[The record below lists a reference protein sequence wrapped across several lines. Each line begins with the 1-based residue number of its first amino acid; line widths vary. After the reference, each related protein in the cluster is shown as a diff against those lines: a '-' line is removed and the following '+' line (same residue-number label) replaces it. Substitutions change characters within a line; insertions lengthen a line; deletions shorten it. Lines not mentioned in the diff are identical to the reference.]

1 MLIHASIPYFGL
13 QLALG
18 RVYGLSQHID
28 AGNQKC
34 SNKSATKGRA
44 ANEKS
49 GRRTMS
55 STQLANPTVRYRHS
69 LSNFGKVWVVWILH
83 SYPSCNKSR
92 SIKQSLFTLRDPKS
106 SLLVNL
112 SSFPPDPRRHFSV
125 WSLTFH
131 ISSNLLAS
139 YLYWNLNLIINQLQI
154 DFSSSFSLPQL
165 LGYF

>member
-1 MLIHASIPYFGL
+1 MGFHNILMLEI
-13 QLALG
+13 
-18 RVYGLSQHID
+18 
-28 AGNQKC
+28 KEC
-34 SNKSATKGRA
+34 SNTSATKGRA

-49 GRRTMS
+49 ARGTMS
-55 STQLANPTVRYRHS
+55 FTQLANQTVGHRHS

-131 ISSNLLAS
+131 ISSNRQAS

-154 DFSSSFSLPQL
+154 DFSSSFSPPQL
-165 LGYF
+165 LGFF

>member
-1 MLIHASIPYFGL
+1 MGFHNILMLEIKNVPTKLPQRDVQQMRKVGEEQCLPHSWPIRLWDTDTASST
-13 QLALG
+13 LG
-18 RVYGLSQHID
+18 RCGWC
-28 AGNQKC
+28 GFC
-34 SNKSATKGRA
+34 
-44 ANEKS
+44 
-49 GRRTMS
+49 
-55 STQLANPTVRYRHS
+55 
-69 LSNFGKVWVVWILH
+69 
-83 SYPSCNKSR
+83 SYPSCNRSK

-112 SSFPPDPRRHFSV
+112 SSFPPDPHRHFSV

-139 YLYWNLNLIINQLQI
+139 YLYWSLNLIINQLQM